1 MKDPDNGKGI
11 IFKKK
16 RREGSKLPT
25 FEGKIT
31 VDGKVRK
38 IVGWDSTTRNDG
50 TMYINLKLSEEE

>member
-11 IFKKK
+11 IFKRK

-31 VDGKVRK
+31 VDCKVRK
-38 IVGWDSTTRNDG
+38 IVG
-50 TMYINLKLSEEE
+50 

>member
-11 IFKKK
+11 IFNKK

-38 IVGWDSTTRNDG
+38 IVG
-50 TMYINLKLSEEE
+50 

>member
-1 MKDPDNGKGI
+1 MKDPDDGKGI
-11 IFKKK
+11 IFKKT
-16 RREGSKLPT
+16 RRQGSKLPT

-38 IVGWDSTTRNDG
+38 VVGWDSTTRNDG